1 MNADN
6 YPLLNVLSVFK
17 SHYSEKLP
25 YKITPY
31 RFMMQSGE
39 SYKISNIRHYHRD
52 RKGKGEHFHF
62 VVEVLDGRYFRILF
76 DTNTFTW
83 RLIQEIE
90 MGSSMGFSEVSK
102 KI

>member
-1 MNADN
+1 
-6 YPLLNVLSVFK
+6 
-17 SHYSEKLP
+17 
-25 YKITPY
+25 
-31 RFMMQSGE
+31 MQDGD
-39 SYKISNIRHYHRD
+39 SYKICNIRHYHRD

-62 VVEVLDGRYFRILF
+62 VVEVADGKYFRILF

-83 RLIQEIE
+83 RLIQKIE

>member
-6 YPLLNVLSVFK
+6 YQPLNVLSVFK
-17 SHYSEKLP
+17 SHHSEKLP

-52 RKGKGEHFHF
+52 RMPN
-62 VVEVLDGRYFRILF
+62 GRYFRILF

-83 RLIQEIE
+83 RLIQKVQ
-90 MGSSMGFSEVSK
+90 MGSTVGFSEVTKK